1 MGLIKIR
8 PVTEN
13 DFGAITDIY
22 AHHVR
27 NGAAS
32 FEIDPPDTVEMKR
45 RWLKLAEKS
54 FPYIVAE
61 DDGKVVGYA
70 YAGPYRER
78 PAYRHT
84 VEDSIYVDQ
93 HHAGKGIGKLLL
105 PAVIEQC
112 QQLGLKQM
120 IAVIGDSNNKASL
133 RLHAS
138 CGFYDVGVLKSVGFK
153 FNRWLDSV
161 LMQRRL

>member
-1 MGLIKIR
+1 MTNIR
-8 PVTEN
+8 PATDN

-27 NGAAS
+27 TGTAS
-32 FEIDPPDTVEMKR
+32 FEIDPPDNAEMKR
-45 RWLKLAEKS
+45 RWGKLAEKG
-54 FPYIVAE
+54 FPYVVA
-61 DDGKVVGYA
+61 DDGGKVVGYA

-84 VEDSIYVDQ
+84 VEDSIYIDP

-105 PAVIEQC
+105 SAVIGHC
-112 QQLGLKQM
+112 QKLELKQM
-120 IAVIGDSNNKASL
+120 IAVIGDSQNTASI
-133 RLHAS
+133 RLHAR
-138 CGFYDVGVLKSVGFK
+138 CGFYDVGVFKNVGFK

-161 LMQRRL
+161 LMQRGL